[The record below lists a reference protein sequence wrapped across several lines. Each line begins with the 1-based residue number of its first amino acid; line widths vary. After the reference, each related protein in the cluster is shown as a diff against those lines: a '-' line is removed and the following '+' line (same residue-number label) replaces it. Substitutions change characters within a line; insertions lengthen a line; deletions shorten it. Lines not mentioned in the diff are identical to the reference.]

1 MDVQIRL
8 SKPEDSEK
16 IIELQTCSLRKLSSS
31 YNSNQIESLV
41 RSQASLRFAQDE
53 IGFVAEHENEIVG
66 FASWLVQPPCIVSGV
81 YVHPNLIRQG
91 IGTRLLKAVEEIAI
105 DRGNKAINV
114 VSSLATVK
122 FYQANG
128 YQFIRKSGFYSEA
141 KTWIPCVILKKQ
153 LIIVPIHKRG
163 YRHFVSLVF
172 GLKPVFSFILF
183 LVMATLVVALL
194 PVIISLIVSFFR

>member
-1 MDVQIRL
+1 MDFQIRL

-16 IIELQTCSLRKLSSS
+16 IIELQTSSLRKLSSS
-31 YNSNQIESLV
+31 YDSNQIESLV

-66 FASWLVQPPCIVSGV
+66 FASWLVQPPCIISGV

-91 IGTRLLKAVEEIAI
+91 IGTRLLKAVEKIAI
-105 DRGNKAINV
+105 DRGNEAIHV
-114 VSSLATVK
+114 FSSLATVK

-128 YQFIRKSGFYSEA
+128 YQLIRKSGFYSEP

-153 LIIVPIHKRG
+153 LIIVPIPKRV
-163 YRHFVSLVF
+163 YRHVVSLVF